1 MPPEMAK
8 KWFTP
13 TGASRYR
20 LNDLARA
27 MVQFHRLNLL
37 DEDYPEELSHQDIIM
52 FRNVSIYFDA
62 DVRKSVQSKL
72 AGLLNPGGALIVGLS
87 ETLANDFGQMAMAS
101 EDGIFYFVNAPVVVQ
116 PREMIKSAPSPT
128 PTTSK
133 SFPSPVRR
141 PRIVSGN
148 ADKPVQTPIPE
159 ALKKTTPLPN
169 SSIEE
174 ALSYLKDKRYDD
186 ALALIDQL
194 ESQDAVDVRL
204 FVMRSLIAFNRKDF
218 RGAQTAAER
227 ALTISEWNLDALFM
241 LAQISRRND
250 DFAESE
256 RRLKQIIYNEP
267 RCWPAHYWLAEVYRN
282 KGDTDKAA
290 REYRVVVNQ
299 TSGVCDAKGGLLL
312 FPLGVSP
319 AEVGGLCSHQLKS
332 LGVTR

>member
-1 MPPEMAK
+1 MPAEMAA

-20 LNDLARA
+20 LNDLARS
-27 MVQFHRLNLL
+27 MVHFHRLNLL
-37 DEDYPEELSHQDIIM
+37 DEEYPQELSHQDIIM

-62 DVRKSVQSKL
+62 DVRQSVQSKL

-87 ETLANDFGQMAMAS
+87 ETLANDFGQLSMVS
-101 EDGIFYFVNAPVVVQ
+101 EDGIFFFTNTPVVVQ
-116 PREMIKSAPSPT
+116 SKEIIKPVSNPAPSLNKQFPPPIRRSRIDAVNGEIPVKT
-128 PTTSK
+128 LIKETS
-133 SFPSPVRR
+133 
-141 PRIVSGN
+141 
-148 ADKPVQTPIPE
+148 Q
-159 ALKKTTPLPN
+159 KTTASFN
-169 SSIEE
+169 QSIDE
-174 ALSYLKDKRYDD
+174 ALSFLKDKRYDD
-186 ALALIDQL
+186 ALAVIDLL
-194 ESQDAVDVRL
+194 EAQDSLDVRL

-218 RGAQTAAER
+218 QGAKSAAER

-250 DFAESE
+250 DYVESE

-282 KGDTDKAA
+282 KGDMDKAA

-299 TSGVCDAKGGLLL
+299 TSGVCDANGGLLL
-312 FPLGVSP
+312 FSLGVSP